1 MLDNLTG
8 LVNSA
13 LAEVAASF
21 SQILGGKKASLRYP
35 IGDTEKFQNIVK
47 FTAIARQE
55 KSNKVDTVRTSPEFA
70 SSSLGS
76 VSLYMPAGLQ
86 INDNLSY
93 DNVDTGV
100 GGMLVNAYQNSAS
113 TSDALKSV
121 AKESPQLL
129 DRFVSQKLA
138 SMSQEKGL
146 VGGAAGQVLINRGEV
161 VNPHTQMLFRSP
173 ALRQFNFNFKMIP
186 RSKAE
191 AKEIIKIVQFFR
203 LAAYPALGADTAQ
216 GADNKALTMAT
227 YKFPDVF
234 EIKYLAGG
242 RENKHLIKFGRAYL
256 TAINVNYNQTSP
268 TFFDDGMPSEID
280 LSLTFQET
288 KALSREDIMKGY

>member
-1 MLDNLTG
+1 MIDNLTG
-8 LVNSA
+8 LANSA
-13 LAEVAASF
+13 LNEIASAF
-21 SQILGGKKASLRYP
+21 SQIFGGKKASLRYP
-35 IGDTEKFQNIVK
+35 IGDVEKYQNIVK

-55 KSNKVDTVRTSPEFA
+55 KSGRGEKLYAAPQFA
-70 SSSLGS
+70 SSTLGS

-100 GGMLVNAYQNSAS
+100 GGMLVNTYQNAAS
-113 TSDALKSV
+113 TTDALKTV

-129 DRFVSQKLA
+129 DRIVSQKLA

-146 VGGAAGQVLINRGEV
+146 VGGAAGQLLINRGEV

-203 LAAYPALGADTAQ
+203 LAAYPALGASLEASNGAQ
-216 GADNKALTMAT
+216 LNMAT

-234 EIKYLAGG
+234 EIKYLSSG
-242 RENKHLIKFGRAYL
+242 RENRNLIKFGRAYL

-288 KALSREDIMKGY
+288 KALSREDIKNGY